1 MPASSGP
8 ATTSAEGPEA
18 GTKESPRKGVA
29 RRHWR
34 KLVLLFAGTVV
45 LLLMSPLVGDVPI
58 PLAAVFGIF
67 LHEVSSGTFPAS
79 ACGWASIS
87 GSRCRILS
95 EILLDARVPEL
106 LLAAMVGA
114 ALGISG
120 ATLQGVFRNP
130 LADPYLLGLSSGAA
144 FGASL
149 LFVFRLG
156 LAEANLALPLFAF
169 LGSLVSGLIVLIAA
183 RSPRSTV
190 TTLLLTGVALSAFF
204 SALLVVALLYNLNGS
219 LQVSYW
225 LLGGFFGASWTRDGI
240 VFGGL
245 TVTGGFLMLYGRELN
260 MLQLGNDVAQS
271 LGVDAQ
277 RTRFRL
283 ILLTSVCTSFAV
295 AFAGIIG
302 FVGLVA
308 PHVARRLFTFDYR
321 LVLPVSAVVGAVFVL
336 GARDLAFMAFPG
348 TVVPVG
354 VPMAFVGALFFIYLL
369 YRRPLP

>member
-1 MPASSGP
+1 MAL
-8 ATTSAEGPEA
+8 
-18 GTKESPRKGVA
+18 
-29 RRHWR
+29 RHWR
-34 KLVLLFAGTVV
+34 KLLLLLAGTVV
-45 LLLMSPLVGDVPI
+45 LLLVSPLVGDVPI

-67 LHEVSSGTFPAS
+67 LHAASLGTLPAS

-87 GSRCRILS
+87 GSRCQILS

-169 LGSLVSGLIVLIAA
+169 LGSFASGLIVLIAA

-245 TVTGGFLMLYGRELN
+245 TVTGGLLMLYGRELN

-283 ILLTSVCTSFAV
+283 ILLTSLCTSFAV

-336 GARDLAFMAFPG
+336 GARDVAFIVFPG
-348 TVVPVG
+348 TEVPVG

-369 YRRPLP
+369 YRRPVLWGKEAAS